1 MIPPL
6 SSRPGHD
13 AGVRRLTS
21 LSQQLAQAQAQIATG
36 KKLLKPGDAP
46 VAFARVA
53 TLKRADAVAQAQRGA
68 MDAAQAR
75 LSASEVALAGMADM
89 VMRARELALAAAN
102 ETLGVRD
109 RAAMAAEVRELLASA
124 RGLAETRGA
133 DGEAL
138 FAGTGTPP
146 AYADDADGLA
156 AWAGLGQPP
165 QVAIGARLLPA
176 GITGPEAFG
185 VTAPLPPP
193 DPLAPPPDPAIPP
206 PPRERNLFDSLDHL
220 AATLEE
226 ARPDFFRAGIDEAL
240 AALVGHGDRLAGA
253 QALIGTRAA
262 RLEAEDL
269 RLDSGQLALRT
280 DISALEDTDLAEAV
294 ARLDRLGVVLEAA
307 QASFARISRLS
318 LWDQIR

>member
-36 KKLLKPGDAP
+36 KRLLKPGDAP

-53 TLKRADAVAQAQRGA
+53 TLKRADAVAEAQRSA
-68 MDAAQAR
+68 MGAAQAR
-75 LSASEVALAGMADM
+75 LSASEVALAGIADM

-109 RAAMAAEVRELLASA
+109 RATMAAEVRELLASA
-124 RGLAETRGA
+124 HGLAETRGA

-138 FAGTGTPP
+138 FAGAGTPP

-156 AWAGLGQPP
+156 GWAGLGRPP
-165 QVAIGARLLPA
+165 QVAIGARLMPT

-220 AATLEE
+220 AAMLEE
-226 ARPDFFRAGIDEAL
+226 TRPDFFRAGIDEAL

-262 RLEAEDL
+262 RLEAEDM
-269 RLDSGQLALRT
+269 RLDSAQLALRT

-294 ARLDRLGVVLEAA
+294 AQLDRLGVVLEAA

>member
-21 LSQQLAQAQAQIATG
+21 LSQQLARAQEEIATG
-36 KKLLKPGDAP
+36 KRVLKPGDAP
-46 VAFARVA
+46 VAFARAA

-68 MDAAQAR
+68 MDAARAR
-75 LSASEVALAGMADM
+75 LSASEVALAGIAEM

-102 ETLGVRD
+102 ETLGRTD
-109 RAAMAAEVRELLASA
+109 RAAMAAEVRELLAGA

-138 FAGTGTPP
+138 FAGAGTPP
-146 AYADDADGLA
+146 AYADDPEGLA
-156 AWAGLGQPP
+156 AWAGLGRPP
-165 QVAIGARLLPA
+165 QVAVGARLLPA
-176 GITGPEAFG
+176 GVTGPDAFG
-185 VTAPLPPP
+185 VTEALPPP
-193 DPLAPPPDPAIPP
+193 DPLAPPPDPDAPP

-220 AATLEE
+220 AAMLEE
-226 ARPDFFRAGIDEAL
+226 SRPAFFRAGIDEAI
-240 AALVGHGDRLAGA
+240 AAVTGHGDRLAGA
-253 QALIGTRAA
+253 QALLGARAA
-262 RLEAEDL
+262 RLEAEDA
-269 RLDSGQLALRT
+269 RLDTAQLALRT

>member
-53 TLKRADAVAQAQRGA
+53 TLKRADAVAEAQRGA

-75 LSASEVALAGMADM
+75 LSSSEVALAGMAEM

-138 FAGTGTPP
+138 FAGAGTPP
-146 AYADDADGLA
+146 AYANDADGLA
-156 AWAGLGQPP
+156 AWAGLGRPP

-193 DPLAPPPDPAIPP
+193 DPLAPPPDPATPP

-220 AATLEE
+220 AAMLAET
-226 ARPDFFRAGIDEAL
+226 RPDFFRAGIDEAL

-262 RLEAEDL
+262 RLEAEDV
-269 RLDSGQLALRT
+269 RLDSAQLALRT

>member
-53 TLKRADAVAQAQRGA
+53 TLKRADAVAEAQRGA

-75 LSASEVALAGMADM
+75 LSASEVALAGIADM

-109 RAAMAAEVRELLASA
+109 RATMAAEVRELLASA
-124 RGLAETRGA
+124 HGLAETRGA

-138 FAGTGTPP
+138 FAGAGTPP

-156 AWAGLGQPP
+156 GWAGLGRPS

-220 AATLEE
+220 AAMLEE
-226 ARPDFFRAGIDEAL
+226 TRPDFFRAGIDEAL

-262 RLEAEDL
+262 RLEAEDM
-269 RLDSGQLALRT
+269 RLASAQLALRT
-280 DISALEDTDLAEAV
+280 DISAMEDTDLAEAV

>member
-53 TLKRADAVAQAQRGA
+53 TLKRADAVAEAQRGA

-75 LSASEVALAGMADM
+75 LSASEVALAGIADM

-109 RAAMAAEVRELLASA
+109 RAAMAAEMRELLASA

-138 FAGTGTPP
+138 FAGAGTPP

-156 AWAGLGQPP
+156 AWAGLGRPP

-185 VTAPLPPP
+185 VTAPL
-193 DPLAPPPDPAIPP
+193 DPLAPPADPALPP

-220 AATLEE
+220 AATLDET
-226 ARPDFFRAGIDEAL
+226 RPEFFRAGIDEAL

-262 RLEAEDL
+262 RLEAEDA
-269 RLDSGQLALRT
+269 RLDTAQLALRT

>member
-75 LSASEVALAGMADM
+75 LSSSEVALAGIADM

-102 ETLGVRD
+102 ETLGVTD
-109 RAAMAAEVRELLASA
+109 RAAMATEVRELLASA

-138 FAGTGTPP
+138 FAGAGTPP

-156 AWAGLGQPP
+156 AWAGLGRPP
-165 QVAIGARLLPA
+165 QVAIGARLLAA

-185 VTAPLPPP
+185 VTEPL
-193 DPLAPPPDPAIPP
+193 DPLAPPPDPALPP

-226 ARPDFFRAGIDEAL
+226 ARPDVFRAGIDEAL
-240 AALVGHGDRLAGA
+240 AALVDHGDRLAGG

-262 RLEAEDL
+262 RLEAEDA
-269 RLDSGQLALRT
+269 RLDTAQLALRT

-318 LWDQIR
+318 LWDQIQ

>member
-21 LSQQLAQAQAQIATG
+21 LSQQLAQAQEQIATG
-36 KKLLKPGDAP
+36 KRVVKPGDAP
-46 VAFARVA
+46 VAFARIA
-53 TLKRADAVAQAQRGA
+53 TLKRADGAAEAQRAA
-68 MDAAQAR
+68 MDAAAAR
-75 LSASEVALAGMADM
+75 LSASEVALAGIADI

-102 ETLGVRD
+102 ETLAAPD
-109 RAAMAAEVRELLASA
+109 RAAMAAEARELLAA
-124 RGLAETRGA
+124 VRALAEQRGP

-138 FAGTGTPP
+138 FAGAGAPP
-146 AYADDADGLA
+146 AYADDPDGLA
-156 AWAGLGQPP
+156 AWAGLGRPP
-165 QVAIGARLLPA
+165 EVALGSRLLPA

-185 VTAPLPPP
+185 VTAPL
-193 DPLAPPPDPAIPP
+193 DPLAPPPDPALPP
-206 PPRERNLFDSLDHL
+206 LPRERNLFDSLDHL
-220 AATLEE
+220 AATLGET
-226 ARPDFFRAGIDEAL
+226 RPEFFRAGIDEAI
-240 AALVGHGDRLAGA
+240 AAVTGHGDRLAGA
-253 QALIGTRAA
+253 QALLGARAA
-262 RLEAEDL
+262 RLEAEET
-269 RLDSGQLALRT
+269 RLDRTQLALKT